1 MKSGGR
7 RQEAGSR
14 RQKGEAVSKE
24 KISPACLT
32 AEEMGVSMRKKR
44 RYAVFALA
52 AAILWVILLG
62 VFPLPFYSLF
72 FASNLG
78 SNLLLVFMAAVVV
91 FPLNWAFSK
100 FLKADIGN
108 LSFGISGIILLVGVV
123 YVYSIFRYS
132 NAWLLIGA
140 AAVHW
145 AVTAF
150 IFYVSKGLSAGKGG
164 AKRILWGVVCAAL
177 SEFLYLLMFTLILN
191 VFRD

>member
-7 RQEAGSR
+7 KQEAGSR

-32 AEEMGVSMRKKR
+32 AEEFSGVMRKKR
-44 RYAVFALA
+44 RYTVFALA
-52 AAILWVILLG
+52 AAFLWVILLG
-62 VFPLPFYSLF
+62 IFPLPFYSLF
-72 FASNLG
+72 FASNSG
-78 SNLLLVFMAAVVV
+78 SNLLLIFMAAVVV

-100 FLKADIGN
+100 ALKADIVN
-108 LSFGISGIILLVGVV
+108 VAFGISNIILLVGVV

-132 NAWLLIGA
+132 NVLLLIGA

-150 IFYVSKGLSAGKGG
+150 IFYRSKSLTAEKGG

>member
-1 MKSGGR
+1 MSAGGR

-14 RQKGEAVSKE
+14 RQKGEAAAKG
-24 KISPACLT
+24 SPPLLT
-32 AEEMGVSMRKKR
+32 AEEFSGVMRKKR
-44 RYAVFALA
+44 RYTVFALA
-52 AAILWVILLG
+52 AAFLWVILLG
-62 VFPLPFYSLF
+62 IFPLPFYSLF

-100 FLKADIGN
+100 ALKADIAN
-108 LSFGISGIILLVGVV
+108 VAFGISNIILLVGVV

-132 NAWLLIGA
+132 NVLLLIGA

-150 IFYVSKGLSAGKGG
+150 IFYASKGLTAEKGG